1 MANHRLRGT
10 RRDRPGPVP
19 KAYSYCRRFRAIVD
33 TRSRPVQVQVID
45 LFQAETRFRTRH
57 PHRTSRVVTRGR
69 YLHPMV
75 RVARRSVPDYFGVDV
90 RAALQRVLEILE
102 DQYPRPFAK
111 NKPVTVSVEWPRC
124 ASRLIVPLGSDGS
137 HAAERS
143 NQSERDA
150 GFNAAGHN
158 RA

>member
-1 MANHRLRGT
+1 DL
-10 RRDRPGPVP
+10 P
-19 KAYSYCRRFRAIVD
+19 
-33 TRSRPVQVQVID
+33 RSRTVS
-45 LFQAETRFRTRH
+45 RTPH
-57 PHRTSRVVTRGR
+57 PLRRGRAVPGGR